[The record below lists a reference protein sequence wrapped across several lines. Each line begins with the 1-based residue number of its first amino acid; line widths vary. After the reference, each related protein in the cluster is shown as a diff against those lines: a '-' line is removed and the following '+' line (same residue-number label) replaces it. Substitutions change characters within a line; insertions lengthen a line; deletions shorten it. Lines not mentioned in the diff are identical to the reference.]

1 MESSKDKVDSSS
13 VDQKVDP
20 ALQDI
25 VQRLGPLMAIVEQIT
40 SKTNSNIKDDSFSE
54 IEPLIRHFVKYLAES
69 NVILDGETIERLTPD
84 SIIQPSAL
92 ILHLFLRLYFFE
104 HRSFVLLVDK
114 ICLQRL
120 ERESSFPN
128 LFGVLRLVFR
138 ASQANIFKLPVKNMH
153 YLFIRLVASRLDPST
168 RLLIPELKEEM
179 KAVIPDP
186 EQSIALQ
193 EMQAEGDPAALYFR
207 ALYYFFE
214 DGADYSDGI
223 ALLERAFDCGM
234 AYAGLFLS
242 RVFLQERFKIRD
254 FGRSIAV
261 LDRVR
266 ESGAFNEDY
275 MNLTRYI
282 YHGDIHNEEL
292 KKARTKLLEDTKQE

>member
-1 MESSKDKVDSSS
+1 
-13 VDQKVDP
+13 
-20 ALQDI
+20 
-25 VQRLGPLMAIVEQIT
+25 
-40 SKTNSNIKDDSFSE
+40 
-54 IEPLIRHFVKYLAES
+54 
-69 NVILDGETIERLTPD
+69 
-84 SIIQPSAL
+84 
-92 ILHLFLRLYFFE
+92 
-104 HRSFVLLVDK
+104 
-114 ICLQRL
+114 
-120 ERESSFPN
+120 
-128 LFGVLRLVFR
+128 
-138 ASQANIFKLPVKNMH
+138 
-153 YLFIRLVASRLDPST
+153 
-168 RLLIPELKEEM
+168 M

-186 EQSIALQ
+186 EQSISLQ

>member
-128 LFGVLRLVFR
+128 LFGVLRLVF
-138 ASQANIFKLPVKNMH
+138 
-153 YLFIRLVASRLDPST
+153 
-168 RLLIPELKEEM
+168 
-179 KAVIPDP
+179 
-186 EQSIALQ
+186 
-193 EMQAEGDPAALYFR
+193 
-207 ALYYFFE
+207 
-214 DGADYSDGI
+214 
-223 ALLERAFDCGM
+223 
-234 AYAGLFLS
+234 
-242 RVFLQERFKIRD
+242 
-254 FGRSIAV
+254 
-261 LDRVR
+261 
-266 ESGAFNEDY
+266 
-275 MNLTRYI
+275 
-282 YHGDIHNEEL
+282 
-292 KKARTKLLEDTKQE
+292 